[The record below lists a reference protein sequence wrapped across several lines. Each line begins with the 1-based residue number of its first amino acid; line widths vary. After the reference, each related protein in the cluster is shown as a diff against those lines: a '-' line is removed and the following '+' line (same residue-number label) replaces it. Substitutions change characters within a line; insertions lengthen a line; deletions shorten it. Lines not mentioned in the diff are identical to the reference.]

1 MVNKSQIIGKTEK
14 FVKDFF
20 QEEATGHDWWHTQRV
35 RKLAL
40 KIGEEEKADMFIVE
54 MASLLHDVGDYKFY
68 AGDEKEGQKAIAGFL
83 HSLLLDSSI
92 IQKILNITENISF
105 MKTLAKGFNVRADE
119 YSVEFKAVSDA
130 DKLDAM
136 GAIGIARVFTYGGY
150 YRRPIYDPDIPPNP
164 HISQEEYKTTENPSL
179 NHFYEKLLKLK
190 DMMYTDCGK
199 KLAQGRHDFIVE
211 YLKRFYQEL
220 RGVKCPLKLKR
231 Y

>member
-92 IQKILNITENISF
+92 IQKILNIDVY
-105 MKTLAKGFNVRADE
+105 KRQ
-119 YSVEFKAVSDA
+119 
-130 DKLDAM
+130 M
-136 GAIGIARVFTYGGY
+136 GRLCKMALSKRVD
-150 YRRPIYDPDIPPNP
+150 R
-164 HISQEEYKTTENPSL
+164 
-179 NHFYEKLLKLK
+179 
-190 DMMYTDCGK
+190 
-199 KLAQGRHDFIVE
+199 
-211 YLKRFYQEL
+211 
-220 RGVKCPLKLKR
+220 
-231 Y
+231 